1 MGVWTAPRTK
11 LPLFGPRGAYQS
23 NDRPLEPVNGRTPG
37 STSAPWTVS
46 RAPGRGAHR
55 WRAPVPARASSPAR
69 LATVRSTGVPRGARA
84 PLCEARAETP
94 GWTLSPAPLCVSG
107 PPEPA
112 GVPTACRLTWPPQVG
127 PARWFSGPRT
137 PSAVPAPA
145 AAAPRG
151 LSPSSAGPPSS
162 RGRGMTA
169 STPCPGLTPSTARPS
184 LGAPA
189 APWAP
194 PPSSE
199 VSVSHCVLSVPS
211 PREEL
216 FP

>member
-1 MGVWTAPRTK
+1 M
-11 LPLFGPRGAYQS
+11 
-23 NDRPLEPVNGRTPG
+23 NGRTPG

-55 WRAPVPARASSPAR
+55 WRAPVPARASSLAR
-69 LATVRSTGVPRGARA
+69 LATVRSAGVPRGARA
-84 PLCEARAETP
+84 PLREARAETEAGLCRQPLSVCRALPSLPVSPRPAASP
-94 GWTLSPAPLCVSG
+94 GHHRWVLPAGSLAPGLPQRCQLRRPQ
-107 PPEPA
+107 PPE
-112 GVPTACRLTWPPQVG
+112 V
-127 PARWFSGPRT
+127 S
-137 PSAVPAPA
+137 VPA
-145 AAAPRG
+145 
-151 LSPSSAGPPSS
+151 LQGPPSS
-162 RGRGMTA
+162 RGCGMTA